1 MELCFHGATG
11 TTTGSCH
18 LLRFGRSSVLL
29 DCGLY
34 QGRRD
39 ESYRKNSTFGF
50 EPGEVT
56 AVVQSHAHID
66 HSGKLPMLVKH
77 GFRGKIHATRA
88 TADLCEPL
96 LLDCAHI
103 MLADAEHMN
112 RQRGNGPQEV
122 GSRRSEIRGGPDP
135 GDREPKP
142 EDVVVPAGKDRLQ
155 HGLPSPLDPHQRAAP
170 PPPPDEDV
178 VVPLYLED
186 HVRETLPR
194 FASHEYSE
202 WFEAAPGMRFRFRDA
217 GHILGSA
224 WIEAEIGTG
233 PEKKTLVFTGDYGRD
248 HQPILRD
255 PEPLSEADVYIS
267 ESTYGNRLHP
277 PYQEIDG
284 ELAAAVRRLAA
295 RGRGRLLIPAFAV
308 GRTQNILYALARFYR
323 DGTCPGIRIVVD
335 SPLATLATKVV
346 ARHPECFDEEALRD
360 FEAIQKDPCFRPL
373 LTFTD
378 SREESIAL
386 NDDPRPAIVISAS
399 GMMENG
405 RILHHLAHW
414 ISSEDAEILVVGFQA
429 ANTLGRRVLEG
440 AREVRILGVDHPVRA
455 KVTPMLGLSAHA
467 DRDGLLAA
475 LVPHAERASAV
486 FLVHGEDD
494 QRGPL
499 ATELSR
505 RGYRRVETPSDPR
518 TFRFE

>member
-1 MELCFHGATG
+1 MELSFHGATG
-11 TTTGSCH
+11 TTTGSSH
-18 LLRFGRSSVLL
+18 LLRFGNSSVLL
-29 DCGLY
+29 DCGLH

-50 EPGEVT
+50 DPGQVT

-77 GFRGKIHATRA
+77 GFGGKIHATRA

-96 LLDCAHI
+96 LHDCAHI

-112 RQRGNGPQEV
+112 RHRGDTTQ
-122 GSRRSEIRGGPDP
+122 RSEIRGGPDP

-142 EDVVVPAGKDRLQ
+142 ADVVVPAGKDRLQ
-155 HGLPSPLDPHQRAAP
+155 PGLPSPLDPHRRAAP
-170 PPPPDEDV
+170 PPPPDEVDV
-178 VVPLYLED
+178 APLYLEED
-186 HVRETLPR
+186 VRETLPR
-194 FASHEYSE
+194 FVGHEYGE
-202 WFEAAPGMRFRFRDA
+202 WFEAAAGMRFRFRDA

-224 WIEAEIGTG
+224 WIEAEIGSG
-233 PEKKTLVFTGDYGRD
+233 PERKTLVFTGDYGRD

-255 PEPLSEADVYIS
+255 PEPLSEADIYIS

-277 PYQEIDG
+277 AHEEIDE

-323 DGTCPGIRIVVD
+323 AGTCPKIRIAVD
-335 SPLATLATKVV
+335 SPLATLATQVV
-346 ARHPECFDEEALRD
+346 ARHPECFDEEARRD
-360 FEAIQKDPCFRPL
+360 FETLQKDPCFRPQ

-386 NDDPRPAIVISAS
+386 NDDPRPTIVISAS

-429 ANTLGRRVLEG
+429 ANTLGRRILEG
-440 AREVRILGVDHPVRA
+440 ATDVRILGVERPVRA

-475 LVPHAERASAV
+475 LVPHAGRASAA

-499 ATELSR
+499 AAELSR
-505 RGYRRVETPSDPR
+505 RGFRRVETPSDPR
-518 TFRFE
+518 KYRLE

>member
-1 MELCFHGATG
+1 MELSFHGAAG

-18 LLRFGRSSVLL
+18 LLRFGGSSILL

-39 ESYRKNSTFGF
+39 ESYRLNSTFDF
-50 EPGEVT
+50 DPREVT

-77 GFRGKIHATRA
+77 GFAGRIHATRA
-88 TADLCEPL
+88 TADLCSPL
-96 LLDCAHI
+96 LYDCAHI
-103 MLADAEHMN
+103 MLADAEHLN
-112 RQRGNGPQEV
+112 RQKKVGND
-122 GSRRSEIRGGPDP
+122 RDEIRAGPDP
-135 GDREPKP
+135 GDLEPKP
-142 EDVVVPAGKDRLQ
+142 AAVVAKADDRFQ
-155 HGLPSPLDPHQRAAP
+155 PGLPSPLDPHRRSAP
-170 PPPPDEDV
+170 PPPEPGEAEA
-178 VVPLYLED
+178 VPLYLEQD
-186 HVRETLPR
+186 VRETLPR
-194 FASHEYSE
+194 FSNHEYGE
-202 WFEAAPGMRFRFRDA
+202 WFEAAPRLRFRFRDA

-224 WIEAEIGTG
+224 WIEAEIGSG
-233 PEKKTLVFTGDYGRD
+233 PSTRRLVFTGDYGRD

-277 PYQEIDG
+277 AHQDLDV
-284 ELAAAVRRLAA
+284 ELAAAVRRLAQ
-295 RGRGRLLIPAFAV
+295 RGKGRLLIPAFAV

-335 SPLATLATKVV
+335 SPLATLATQVV

-360 FEAIQKDPCFRPL
+360 FESLQKDPCFRPH
-373 LTFTD
+373 LTFTE
-378 SREESIAL
+378 SKEESIAL
-386 NDDPRPAIVISAS
+386 NDDPRPTIVISAS
-399 GMMENG
+399 GMMESG

-414 ISSEDAEILVVGFQA
+414 ISSPDAEILVVGFQA

-440 AREVRILGVDHPVRA
+440 AKEVRVLGVEHTVRA
-455 KVTPMLGLSAHA
+455 RVTPMLGLSAHA

-475 LVPHAERASAV
+475 LGPHAGRAQAL

-494 QRGPL
+494 QRKPL
-499 ATELSR
+499 AAELVR
-505 RGYRRVETPSDPR
+505 RGYARVETPSDAR
-518 TFRFE
+518 NYRFE